1 MLVKNGDG
9 MTKIEFRQE
18 YGYMQDREQRLRE
31 IGESF
36 DGSLAIEAAN
46 QIKHLK
52 YALSELVCIVEIHS
66 DATRNNFAWAELE
79 EAKKAL
85 SA

>member
-1 MLVKNGDG
+1 
-9 MTKIEFRQE
+9 MTQIEFKNE
-18 YGYMQDREQRLRE
+18 YGYMRDREPRLRE
-31 IGESF
+31 VGAAFES
-36 DGSLAIEAAN
+36 SLALEAAN

-52 YALSELVCIVEIHS
+52 YALSEMVDITEIHS
-66 DATRNNFAWAELE
+66 AATGNNFAWAELE